1 MIQSSHG
8 CNWLIGYHS
17 DCTEETQ
24 ETATIQKL
32 HLQISIVLF
41 LVLFLLRI
49 ETNLCFSWWFTLH
62 LAVLYLLWCLSPQRW
77 NFGRAI
83 NVFFFFPKKG
93 DGMKGNYTI
102 LKIIPDDLSISY
114 LQKLKVISTWFV
126 DLIPISTS
134 IPKHSNS
141 PGQKDI
147 FFSLA
152 ACPKSSILLVK
163 VTLKSHISNL
173 LSCHFLSEHL
183 QGSPAKW
190 WQQPRFPLDFPS
202 SQS

>member
-1 MIQSSHG
+1 LKPTCVSLG
-8 CNWLIGYHS
+8 
-17 DCTEETQ
+17 D
-24 ETATIQKL
+24 L
-32 HLQISIVLF
+32 HYISLF
-41 LVLFLLRI
+41 S
-49 ETNLCFSWWFTLH
+49 TYSG
-62 LAVLYLLWCLSPQRW
+62 AYLLKDEILGGPLM
-77 NFGRAI
+77 
-83 NVFFFFPKKG
+83 FFFFPKKG

-147 FFSLA
+147 FFFLA

-183 QGSPAKW
+183 QGSPAK
-190 WQQPRFPLDFPS
+190 
-202 SQS
+202 